1 MRLAVVIH
9 VSTMSSLCLGG
20 LAFTPK
26 EIGNALGFSSLPLIV
41 LSVFLFPFLER
52 TFGSKKVQQY
62 TLQLLQNVFT
72 FTVIVQKTFFSGVQ
86 LYEPLLDSVLSS
98 HSVTPRFCG

>member
-52 TFGSKKVQQY
+52 TFGSKKVRQY
-62 TLQLLQNVFT
+62 TVLRNVFT
-72 FTVIVQKTFFSGVQ
+72 FTEILLIWLFSIRC
-86 LYEPLLDSVLSS
+86 SII
-98 HSVTPRFCG
+98 